1 MRDQKNSVKKTIMS
15 KRAEYGLTRDVPC
28 SEQENKTYSEMLKN
42 GETLPEGVF
51 PYSYTDGT
59 KSDSEFYVLGD
70 EPTDAE
76 ISEFLKYKELEL
88 LSTIKNC
95 VVFFTVMAIIGI
107 IAGIIIGL
115 GIH

>member
-1 MRDQKNSVKKTIMS
+1 MSDQKSRAKIMIMMN
-15 KRAEYGLTRDVPC
+15 RVQYGLNRDVPC
-28 SEQENKTYSEMLKN
+28 SYQENKTYSKMLKN

-59 KSDSEFYVLGD
+59 KSDSAFYVLGD